1 MLTADECKRISCEAE
16 IRNMK
21 EEGEFLDSQWKMI
34 LPNVERVLGVI
45 NYKIREAIGFECEC
59 GRYCITMHII
69 DEIMFYIGIKYIDG
83 ETCDKMISYII
94 NSIYNKYTSAGFMV
108 EIKDNRN
115 IIKISWN

>member
-1 MLTADECKRISCEAE
+1 MLTTDECKRISCGAE

-45 NYKIREAIGFECEC
+45 NYKIKEAIRFECEH
-59 GRYCITMHII
+59 GRYCVTIHII
-69 DEIMFYIGIKYIDG
+69 DEIMFYIGIKYLIG
-83 ETCDKMISYII
+83 SLYDKIITYII
-94 NSIYNKYTSAGFMV
+94 NSIYNKYTLAGFKV